1 MWVLLFFV
9 LLMSKHRHVDLSDF
23 RVKPGENIH
32 MKKIDTDATF
42 GWDEESAMKRLEKNR
57 KKIIELQDTLY
68 AEHKQTLLVVLQAM
82 DAAGK
87 DSTIKAVTQGINPQ
101 GCSVV
106 SFKQPSSTEL
116 AHDFLWRI
124 HQAVPE
130 KGKIGIFNRSHYE
143 DVIITRV
150 HDLVDKEL
158 IKKRYDHINDFE
170 RMLTDHNVKIVKIM
184 LHISSDYQ
192 LKRIKHRLEKPEKA
206 WKFQASDLAER
217 KHWDDYMDAFE
228 KAIEHTSTSDCPW
241 FIVPGENK
249 WFRYLVV
256 SEIILQALEDMAPEL
271 PKPNFDIK
279 IAMNPEFLK

>member
-1 MWVLLFFV
+1 
-9 LLMSKHRHVDLSDF
+9 MSKHRHVDLSDF

>member
-1 MWVLLFFV
+1 
-9 LLMSKHRHVDLSDF
+9 MSKHRHVDLSDF

-42 GWDEESAMKRLEKNR
+42 GWDEESAMHRLEKNR

-150 HDLVDKEL
+150 HDLVDREL

>member
-1 MWVLLFFV
+1 MGTLIFV
-9 LLMSKHRHVDLSDF
+9 ILMSKHRHVDLSDF

>member
-1 MWVLLFFV
+1 
-9 LLMSKHRHVDLSDF
+9 MSKHRHVDLSDF

-32 MKKIDTDATF
+32 MGKIETDDV
-42 GWDEESAMKRLEKNR
+42 GDWDEESAMKRLEKNR
-57 KKIIELQDTLY
+57 AKIIELQDTLY
-68 AEHKQTLLVVLQAM
+68 AEGKQSLLVVLQAM

-106 SFKQPSSTEL
+106 SFKQPSSEEL
-116 AHDFLWRI
+116 SHDFLWRI
-124 HQAVPE
+124 HQEVPA

-150 HDLVDKEL
+150 HELIDRDL

-170 RMLTDHNVKIVKIM
+170 RMLTDHNTKVVKIM
-184 LHISSDYQ
+184 LHISADYQ
-192 LKRIKHRLEKPEKA
+192 LKRIKHRLEKPDKA
-206 WKFQASDLAER
+206 WKFRPSDMEER
-217 KHWDDYMDAFE
+217 KKWPEYMDAFE

-249 WFRYLVV
+249 WYRYLVV

>member
-1 MWVLLFFV
+1 
-9 LLMSKHRHVDLSDF
+9 MSKHRHVDLSDF

-42 GWDEESAMKRLEKNR
+42 GWDEESAMHRLEKNR

-150 HDLVDKEL
+150 HDLVDHEL

-170 RMLTDHNVKIVKIM
+170 RMLTDHNVKIIKIM

>member
-1 MWVLLFFV
+1 
-9 LLMSKHRHVDLSDF
+9 MSKHRHVDLSDF

-42 GWDEESAMKRLEKNR
+42 GWDEESAMHRLEKNR

-68 AEHKQTLLVVLQAM
+68 AGHKQTLLVVLQAM

-150 HDLVDKEL
+150 HDLVDHEL

-170 RMLTDHNVKIVKIM
+170 RMLTDHNVKIIKIM

>member
-1 MWVLLFFV
+1 
-9 LLMSKHRHVDLSDF
+9 MSKHRRVDLSDY
-23 RVKPGENIH
+23 RIQPGKDVH
-32 MKKIDTDATF
+32 MNKIKTDEC
-42 GWDEESAMKRLEKNR
+42 GDWDEESALKRLAKNR
-57 KKIIELQDTLY
+57 EKIIELQDTLY

-150 HDLVDKEL
+150 HDLVPRDL

-170 RMLTDHNVKIVKIM
+170 RMLTDHDVKIVKIM
-184 LHISSDYQ
+184 LHISPEYQ
-192 LKRIKHRLEKPEKA
+192 LKRIKHRLQKPGKA
-206 WKFQASDLAER
+206 WKFQASDLEER
-217 KHWDDYMDAFE
+217 KHWNEYMEAFE
-228 KAIEHTSTSDCPW
+228 KAIEHCSTSYAPW
-241 FIVPGENK
+241 YIVPGEQK
-249 WFRYLVV
+249 WYRYLVV
-256 SEIILQALEDMAPEL
+256 SEIILAALEDMSPEL
-271 PKPNFDIK
+271 PKPTFDPEML
-279 IAMNPEFLK
+279 MNPEFLK

>member
-1 MWVLLFFV
+1 
-9 LLMSKHRHVDLSDF
+9 
-23 RVKPGENIH
+23 

-150 HDLVDKEL
+150 HELVDREL

>member
-1 MWVLLFFV
+1 MT
-9 LLMSKHRHVDLSDF
+9 KHRHVDLSDF
-23 RVKPGENIH
+23 RIKPGENIH

-57 KKIIELQDTLY
+57 KKIIELQDMLY
-68 AEHKQTLLVVLQAM
+68 AEHKQSLLVVLQAM

-87 DSTIKAVTQGINPQ
+87 DSTIKYVTQGINPQ

-106 SFKQPSSTEL
+106 SFKQPSSAEL

-150 HDLVDKEL
+150 HELVDREL

-170 RMLTDHNVKIVKIM
+170 RMLTDHSVKIVKIM